1 MTHEVTS
8 LWPLMMPVARQ
19 GDNTYCTES
28 ARGVRITFSDGR
40 EILCGTSGLWNCI
53 LGYGNDAIAGAVHQ
67 ALLDASYLST
77 YRYENAYARR
87 AADALIAVA
96 GPEHFGRVI
105 FSTSGGA
112 ANDLTIKLVRH
123 YFALRGEHDRKAVV
137 GLEGGW
143 HGLTFGAA
151 ALTSGDLGNRVYG
164 IDRRL
169 VTHVPP
175 NEPEELQLLLERH
188 RGRIA
193 AVVVEPVIGTP
204 ALELTDAYV
213 SALLRLRREHGFLL
227 VADEVT
233 TGFWRVGPFFASQ
246 AWPEPP
252 DILVTSKGLT
262 NGTTASSAVI
272 VSHSVA
278 DAFIHSEAVL
288 VHGETQAGTPVA
300 AAAILAT
307 LEEMRRLDAAALN
320 SRLSERLDAEL
331 AALVAELPEVTSA
344 SGRGCL
350 RAIMVRRADGKEL
363 TETEV
368 ADLVTAVREEG
379 AIVHPGPSCVQI
391 LPALIYSPE
400 DTSLLFSAIRAGI
413 KRYLR

>member
-8 LWPLMMPVARQ
+8 LWPLMMPVERQ
-19 GDNTYCTES
+19 GDDTYCTTS
-28 ARGVRITFSDGR
+28 AHGVRITFSDGR
-40 EILCGTSGLWNCI
+40 EVLCGTSGLWNCI
-53 LGYGNDAIAGAVHQ
+53 LGYGNEAIAHAVHR

-77 YRYENAYARR
+77 YRYENTYARR
-87 AADALIAVA
+87 AADALTEVA
-96 GPEHFGRVI
+96 GREHFGRSI

-112 ANDLTIKLVRH
+112 ANDLMMKVARH
-123 YFALRGEHDRKAVV
+123 YFALRGEHDRKGIV

-151 ALTSGDLGNRVYG
+151 ALTSGDLGSRVYG

-175 NEPEELQLLLERH
+175 NESEQLERLLDRH

-246 AWPEPP
+246 GWPEPP
-252 DILVTSKGLT
+252 DVIVTSKGLT
-262 NGTTASSAVI
+262 NGTMAASAVI
-272 VSHSVA
+272 VSHAVA
-278 DAFIHSEAVL
+278 DCFVRAGAVV

-300 AAAILAT
+300 AAGILAT
-307 LEEMRRLDAAALN
+307 LDEMRRLDAPAL
-320 SRLSERLDAEL
+320 STRLAERLDIEL
-331 AALVAELPEVTSA
+331 AALVAELSEVTSV

-350 RAIMVRRADGKEL
+350 RAVMMRRADGREL
-363 TETEV
+363 TEAEV
-368 ADLVTAVREEG
+368 ADLVTAIREEG
-379 AIVHPGPSCVQI
+379 AIVHPGPSCIQI

-400 DTSLLFSAIRAGI
+400 DTTLLFSAIRAGV
-413 KRYLR
+413 KRHFR